1 MIKYACRRDKSP
13 ETSARGKV
21 SRLRRGVRPSPMY
34 LISMS
39 STREISVFI
48 DESGSFSSSEKNP
61 SSPFCLLCMVFHDQG
76 KDIAE
81 EIERL
86 GNSFFLMGLERDHCV
101 HAGPLIRREQSYAHM
116 PREER
121 RAIFQRMLAFVRN
134 AEISYRCFRID
145 KRRCG
150 SEGAA
155 HDYLLREMIGFL
167 IAHNADFDSFDKF
180 KIYYDNGQAQVKE
193 LLREAFA
200 IYSAKV
206 EFISEVFPAR
216 YRLFQ
221 VADLACAIE
230 LVRMKLDSAQRM
242 TESEN
247 AFFGG
252 EKMFRKGYLKPLERK
267 LYI

>member
-1 MIKYACRRDKSP
+1 MIKYVCRRDKSP

-76 KDIAE
+76 KDIVK

-116 PREER
+116 PREDVS
-121 RAIFQRMLAFVRN
+121 QG
-134 AEISYRCFRID
+134 ISKAPR
-145 KRRCG
+145 
-150 SEGAA
+150 
-155 HDYLLREMIGFL
+155 
-167 IAHNADFDSFDKF
+167 
-180 KIYYDNGQAQVKE
+180 AQV
-193 LLREAFA
+193 
-200 IYSAKV
+200 IYLS
-206 EFISEVFPAR
+206 
-216 YRLFQ
+216 
-221 VADLACAIE
+221 
-230 LVRMKLDSAQRM
+230 
-242 TESEN
+242 
-247 AFFGG
+247 
-252 EKMFRKGYLKPLERK
+252 KPLRAVMSRDSRGQTPVFGHRGEGLGLRVCATT
-267 LYI
+267 